1 MKAQVLMILT
11 QMGYTLL
18 YFLTQASFN
27 HGMSPHVYVTY
38 RNIVAAIVMFPFA
51 FFLERKIRPKLTL
64 PLFLEIFMLSL
75 FGFGLT
81 LNMYFASLKYT
92 NPTFVTSVTNTIASI
107 TFVLAV
113 ILRIE
118 VINVKQPR
126 SIAKIVGTL
135 VSLGG
140 AMLMTLYKGAATAL
154 KRYPAQL
161 SLTIWMCFVGAVQSA
176 IFTVVLEHN
185 RSAWTIGLNIDLWST
200 IYGGVVASGLLV
212 FVQLWCNEKKGP
224 VFVTM
229 FNPLLTILVAI
240 LSYFVFGDKL
250 YLGCIL
256 GAIIVIIGLYLLL
269 WGQEGDKEVH
279 ANTKQ
284 QLQNTSSDDPECAL
298 TYA

>member
-113 ILRIE
+113 ILRKLKT
-118 VINVKQPR
+118 VKWESKGLP
-126 SIAKIVGTL
+126 S
-135 VSLGG
+135 GG
-140 AMLMTLYKGAATAL
+140 
-154 KRYPAQL
+154 
-161 SLTIWMCFVGAVQSA
+161 
-176 IFTVVLEHN
+176 
-185 RSAWTIGLNIDLWST
+185 
-200 IYGGVVASGLLV
+200 
-212 FVQLWCNEKKGP
+212 
-224 VFVTM
+224 
-229 FNPLLTILVAI
+229 
-240 LSYFVFGDKL
+240 
-250 YLGCIL
+250 
-256 GAIIVIIGLYLLL
+256 
-269 WGQEGDKEVH
+269 GQE
-279 ANTKQ
+279 A
-284 QLQNTSSDDPECAL
+284 
-298 TYA
+298 